1 LQVKV
6 SSLKLALGEVL
17 LTNLTTGEGVGI
29 QTSWEEN
36 F

>member
-1 LQVKV
+1 
-6 SSLKLALGEVL
+6 LGEVL